1 MSFENIYILVIDDN
15 PSDADVLRNLFDM
28 MDIQYD
34 VVFDNRDI
42 LPALE
47 EVDIP
52 NIIFLDLEIPGTTG
66 YKVLEAI
73 RSVADFDNVPVVA
86 YSAHSSEMHHA
97 RDAGFTSFLGKP
109 LRAKDFRKH
118 LENILAGQGVWE
130 VRE

>member
-1 MSFENIYILVIDDN
+1 MSFENVYILVIDDN

-28 MDIQYD
+28 MGINYD

-52 NIIFLDLEIPGTTG
+52 DVIFLDLEIPGTTG
-66 YKVLEAI
+66 YKVLETI

-86 YSAHSSEMHHA
+86 YSAHSSEMPHA
-97 RDAGFTSFLGKP
+97 REAGFTSFLGKP
-109 LRAKDFRKH
+109 LRAKDFQQH
-118 LENILAGQGVWE
+118 IEAILGGEGVWE